1 MLKIVWDVLKK
12 IIGKSKF
19 ESKKRQRRI
28 MIDEKKK
35 IQLRKNS
42 TIFL

>member
-1 MLKIVWDVLKK
+1 MLKNVCDILKK

-19 ESKKRQRRI
+19 KSKKRQRRI
-28 MIDEKKK
+28 VIDEKKK
-35 IQLRKNS
+35 KQLRKNS